1 MSSLFLHCLSRKQ
14 RKMQKVNLFNNP
26 DPSMVNTPTII
37 NQSQTSIIQLDL
49 VLRKTKSTIK
59 TQKYNNNKHE
69 IHQLIEILIKI
80 LNKTKTNKSTNI
92 YKQSSDLVIPEPKTE
107 TKHWKNKI
115 QIQTFETKLTEFQNW
130 PDLTT
135 SNKTSIY
142 QSTVSLPPVTILTT
156 RSEATGFLCTSLCF
170 YETETSLDSKRK
182 L

>member
-1 MSSLFLHCLSRKQ
+1 
-14 RKMQKVNLFNNP
+14 
-26 DPSMVNTPTII
+26 MVNTPTII

-107 TKHWKNKI
+107 TKH
-115 QIQTFETKLTEFQNW
+115 
-130 PDLTT
+130 
-135 SNKTSIY
+135 
-142 QSTVSLPPVTILTT
+142 
-156 RSEATGFLCTSLCF
+156 
-170 YETETSLDSKRK
+170 
-182 L
+182 